1 MPKQLRRIRVQ
12 RDSPKIAS
20 DSVDYSGIASGVG
33 KVSGSLFNMYA
44 KQKAKAAKEA
54 EKAKRE
60 KLLADRYK
68 ANEFSKVYRRQAE
81 DVIRGFTPDQFKDP
95 NEARNAIRSVIS
107 NARDLN
113 GNPLSSEVREII
125 GNNVF
130 NNLDVSKLRRD
141 KAQQTLQSA
150 TQNGGEVPVQSIVS
164 QYGVEKDYSPEQLQE
179 FESERKARNVMA
191 GVLADQ
197 AEGKLNRKKIA
208 AYAKDIRKLDVL
220 PKHKKMIYDD
230 INRLRSVQLGN
241 IVKENSILNFQETRA
256 HEAEYNKGR
265 TTVIARSS
273 SEERKATDKFFKE
286 EVLGKLGITKN
297 IEQIRNSID
306 SADLIPLSKVYLKSK
321 VDVEVQKLE
330 KGWYSSTLPFVY
342 DQVPVSAKSTNIRM
356 YNKAAGLYRKKDG
369 TIDDIA
375 VNKFMENL
383 VLGDAS
389 PQEIE
394 SIGSH
399 FNLSTQDVD
408 DILYYYHIGGLIPDD
423 LFKRIRGK
431 MEYSPNAKARYIRK
445 MNKIISKGREDAAN
459 K

>member
-1 MPKQLRRIRVQ
+1 
-12 RDSPKIAS
+12 
-20 DSVDYSGIASGVG
+20 
-33 KVSGSLFNMYA
+33 MYA
-44 KQKAKAAKEA
+44 KQKDKAAKEA

-68 ANEFSKVYRRQAE
+68 ANEFSKAYRRQAE

-130 NNLDVSKLRRD
+130 NNLDVSKLKRD

-356 YNKAAGLYRKKDG
+356 YNKAAGLYRKK
-369 TIDDIA
+369 
-375 VNKFMENL
+375 ME
-383 VLGDAS
+383 
-389 PQEIE
+389 Q
-394 SIGSH
+394 
-399 FNLSTQDVD
+399 
-408 DILYYYHIGGLIPDD
+408 
-423 LFKRIRGK
+423 
-431 MEYSPNAKARYIRK
+431 
-445 MNKIISKGREDAAN
+445 
-459 K
+459 